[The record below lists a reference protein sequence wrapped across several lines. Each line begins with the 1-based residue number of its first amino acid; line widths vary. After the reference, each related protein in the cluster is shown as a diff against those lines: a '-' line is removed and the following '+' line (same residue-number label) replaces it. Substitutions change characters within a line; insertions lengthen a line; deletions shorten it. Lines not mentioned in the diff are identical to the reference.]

1 MCFFGCLCI
10 SQTTLS
16 DDDTKDNKNEAK
28 GIALKVN
35 LKDMDCTTNEV
46 TINNIDGRSWNKV
59 VKAVGEACQDLQWTS
74 KYFLCTTT
82 RANESQTFVDT
93 SQDFNQ
99 FLQGNDGKGVILFA
113 KVL

>member
-1 MCFFGCLCI
+1 M
-10 SQTTLS
+10 
-16 DDDTKDNKNEAK
+16 

-35 LKDMDCTTNEV
+35 LNDMDCKTTEV
-46 TINNIDGRSWNKV
+46 TINHVNGKSWDKV
-59 VKAVGEACQDLQWTS
+59 VQAVGEACQDLQWTS
-74 KYFLCTTT
+74 KYSLCTMTH
-82 RANESQTFVDT
+82 ANGIQTFVET